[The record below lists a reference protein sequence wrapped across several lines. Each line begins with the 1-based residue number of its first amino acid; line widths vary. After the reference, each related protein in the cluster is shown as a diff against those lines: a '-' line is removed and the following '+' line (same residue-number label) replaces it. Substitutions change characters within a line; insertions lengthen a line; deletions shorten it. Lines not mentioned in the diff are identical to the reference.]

1 MQRISEKSPLFAHR
15 VLLNGYPIQNE
26 CSEHSNFLKTQRNK
40 FDNNSVYYD
49 DYYGRFFRGSFLNK
63 VKTVYGNPA
72 KIYDHGATIHLPIID
87 YLQVPYRL
95 IPIYKANNC
104 SEIKEAIEQMKMYS
118 HDYTFLLRGQNK
130 IYFLERKDQEK
141 TELYGHR
148 DVREPSFLPSFQR
161 KSLDYDKT
169 ASVWHNVCAL
179 LINELANESSNKE
192 RNDNLLFY
200 RNTEWFHVLALGL
213 AQHYGLPSI
222 GLDLTDDLSV
232 ALWFAIYDAHYSNR
246 EPVTADLISGDNN
259 EATIFVFR
267 CPRLSI
273 FKYPEFE
280 QYAGAHRPIAQ
291 KAYFNHCGWGLSKNQ
306 LALNLTCGFRVNSSF
321 AEELPNNFIRQLFP
335 SVKEDRVLRILL
347 RIKELYQETELGEM
361 LDSIYL

>member
-1 MQRISEKSPLFAHR
+1 MKTINDNVHLFVHR
-15 VLLNGYPIQNE
+15 VLFNGYPIQNE
-26 CSEHSNFLKTQRNK
+26 CSVHCNVLASPRNK
-40 FDNNSVYYD
+40 FDNNLIYYD
-49 DYYGRFFRGSFLNK
+49 DYYGRFFRGWFLND
-63 VKTVYGNPA
+63 VSAVYGKPVSLYN
-72 KIYDHGATIHLPIID
+72 HGATINLQIAD
-87 YLQVPYRL
+87 FLQVPYRL

-104 SEIKEAIEQMKMYS
+104 SEIKVAIKQMEAFS
-118 HDYTFLLRGQNK
+118 PNHTFLLRGQNR
-130 IYFLERKDQEK
+130 IYFLKRDIEEK
-141 TELYGHR
+141 IELYGHSE
-148 DVREPSFLPSFQR
+148 VREPSFLPSFQR
-161 KSLDYDKT
+161 KELDYDKT
-169 ASVWHNVCAL
+169 VSIWHNVCAL
-179 LINELANESSNKE
+179 LINELVKDGSNQK
-192 RNDNLLFY
+192 RNDDLLFY
-200 RNTEWFHVLALGL
+200 RNIEGFHALALGL

-222 GLDLTDDLSV
+222 GLDLTDDLNV

-306 LALNLTCGFRVNSSF
+306 LALNLACGFRVNSSF